1 MNKDQI
7 FKKRALKGFESF
19 GIKKIKV
26 GRTIINISNETDK
39 EALQRSKELLKEY
52 QAKGDIINIKICK
65 RNIRTFT
72 KKLKNDT
79 R

>member
-1 MNKDQI
+1 M
-7 FKKRALKGFESF
+7 
-19 GIKKIKV
+19 
-26 GRTIINISNETDK
+26 ETDK